1 MQFHTNYL
9 ADWAHG
15 HQSTAPEAAEGDLD
29 EVRPRNLSYMAKNS
43 KIMTEQIPHGL
54 SNKRPEK
61 ILIFKSEQ
69 KKILSVFFPHA
80 VARPELFRRRRRQK
94 KKRERE
100 QDRELTYAAKKFF
113 FHTVAARPARPAATA
128 TVATAT
134 ASSSSSASRRI
145 LRGGSIWVSQ
155 F

>member
-29 EVRPRNLSYMAKNS
+29 EVEPRHLSYMAKNS

-54 SNKRPEK
+54 SNKRPAK

-69 KKILSVFFPHA
+69 KNS
-80 VARPELFRRRRRQK
+80 
-94 KKRERE
+94 
-100 QDRELTYAAKKFF
+100 
-113 FHTVAARPARPAATA
+113 
-128 TVATAT
+128 
-134 ASSSSSASRRI
+134 
-145 LRGGSIWVSQ
+145 
-155 F
+155 